1 MQGFSAFG
9 LEGVVKEKRKKKT
22 KKQQQQQRQQQKQ
35 KTGQQQQQQQPQY
48 CHHVYSHLQ
57 TANFVQIIYMYR

>member
-9 LEGVVKEKRKKKT
+9 LEGVVKEKRKKQ
-22 KKQQQQQRQQQKQ
+22 QQQQQRQQQKQ
-35 KTGQQQQQQQPQY
+35 KTGQQQQQQPQY

>member
-9 LEGVVKEKRKKKT
+9 LEGVVKEKRKKK
-22 KKQQQQQRQQQKQ
+22 KQQQQRQQQKQ

>member
-9 LEGVVKEKRKKKT
+9 LEGVVKEKRKKK
-22 KKQQQQQRQQQKQ
+22 KQQQQQQRQQQKQ

>member
-9 LEGVVKEKRKKKT
+9 LEGVVKEKRKKK
-22 KKQQQQQRQQQKQ
+22 KQQQRQQQKQ
-35 KTGQQQQQQQPQY
+35 KTGQQQQQQPQY

>member
-1 MQGFSAFG
+1 MQGFLAFG
-9 LEGVVKEKRKKKT
+9 LEGVVKEKRKKK
-22 KKQQQQQRQQQKQ
+22 QQQQRQQQKQ
-35 KTGQQQQQQQPQY
+35 KTGQQQQQQPQY